1 MNSISEFD
9 NGLDDDLDN
18 CWDDKSIGS
27 DDSVDYESPTAKV
40 EKISTTGVVKKGLV
54 KKNTKLSALKKEKL
68 VAKVPPNEK
77 TKVKIESIG
86 EFDNGLDDD
95 LDNSWLNEAA
105 DSDDSRDYEAQA
117 VKKIKT
123 SSAMMA
129 KKAPIKK
136 TIKGIQETAKT
147 AAKIASG
154 SSKIV
159 PSKSVAKLTVES
171 TEHPSDSIKLG
182 NTGEISYPLEQ
193 FDLTASTVLLLRD
206 RGIESLFPIQAETYW
221 PIRAG
226 KDLIGRAR
234 TGQGDFIGIFV
245 RKFSFSKSAS
255 KKIILKRLFLKC
267 S

>member
-1 MNSISEFD
+1 MNSIGEFD

-27 DDSVDYESPTAKV
+27 DDSIDYESRTVKE
-40 EKISTTGVVKKGLV
+40 EKIPSKAVVKKALL
-54 KKNTKLSALKKEKL
+54 KKNTKLPVLKKEKL
-68 VAKVPPNEK
+68 VAKVLTNEK
-77 TKVKIESIG
+77 TKGNVGSIS

-95 LDNSWLNEAA
+95 LDNSWLNESA

-123 SSAMMA
+123 SSTTVV
-129 KKAPIKK
+129 KKAPTSKNM
-136 TIKGIQETAKT
+136 KGTQEAVKS
-147 AAKIASG
+147 APKVASG
-154 SSKIV
+154 LSN
-159 PSKSVAKLTVES
+159 VAKLTVEK
-171 TEHPSDSIKLG
+171 TENDSDSIKLG

-193 FDLTASTVLLLRD
+193 FDLTASTVQLLKD

-234 TGQGDFIGIFV
+234 TGQGKNSEELPDDF
-245 RKFSFSKSAS
+245 
-255 KKIILKRLFLKC
+255 LEHLLEE
-267 S
+267 